1 MYNLHTLI
9 TLLLLVVSPVRV
21 VSALPITTQ
30 TTAAEVHAS
39 APTVPHKLTINTQ
52 TAGAVV
58 AHATAA
64 QPNIETEVIEPL
76 RATQAA
82 KAQAE
87 AEATARAAAEAQAAA
102 VQQAA
107 AQPQIGANTG
117 DNWYKLRLCESG
129 NDYAK
134 NTGNGYFGAYQYSPS
149 TWNNYG
155 GFARPDLAPAAVQDA
170 KAQADYARRGWTP
183 WPSCSKRLSAM

>member
-21 VSALPITTQ
+21 VSALPIATQ
-30 TTAAEVHAS
+30 TPAVEAHAS
-39 APTVPHKLTINTQ
+39 TPTVPHKLTINAQ
-52 TAGAVV
+52 KAEAVV
-58 AHATAA
+58 AETAPK
-64 QPNIETEVIEPL
+64 PNIETEVIEPL
-76 RATQAA
+76 RAAQAA
-82 KAQAE
+82 KVQAE
-87 AEATARAAAEAQAAA
+87 AAARAAAEAQAAA
-102 VQQAA
+102 SAQPV

-134 NTGNGYFGAYQYSPS
+134 NTGNGYYGAYQYSLS

-170 KAQADYARRGWTP
+170 KAQADYARRGWSP
-183 WPSCSKRLSAM
+183 WPACSKRLSAM